1 MERYIPVAKTRTKPP
16 SVWLLFLSTGCH
28 RAVQG
33 TTILSNGKGHFGP
46 TDRNDQ
52 KGQRGS
58 PSKLV
63 PNIPVEPN
71 RNVRKFGLNGK
82 PPHCKFWL
90 SLCLIGIYFLWLTVG
105 KAWWIPINLKWNM
118 TFIHSYMP
126 HCWQRRG
133 KAYDLPSSP
142 QPYIQVRIY

>member
-1 MERYIPVAKTRTKPP
+1 MERYIPVAKTRPKPP
-16 SVWLLFLSTGCH
+16 RVLLLFLSTGCH
-28 RAVQG
+28 RALQG
-33 TTILSNGKGHFGP
+33 TTILSNGKGLFSP

-71 RNVRKFGLNGK
+71 QNVRNLGLNGK

-90 SLCLIGIYFLWLTVG
+90 SLCLICIYFMWLLGGHDECRWTLNEI
-105 KAWWIPINLKWNM
+105 WYLN
-118 TFIHSYMP
+118 SSMP

-133 KAYDLPSSP
+133 EAYDLLSSP
-142 QPYIQVRIY
+142 QPYIQEEIF